1 MEEATLHEQRL
12 DLVTALLLQS
22 GATSVLDLGCGAGRL
37 LARLLPHPRFDRI
50 TGVDLCTNALA
61 VARSELGD
69 AGRADPRLR
78 LMHGDCTRPL
88 EGLAPHEAAVLVET
102 IEHLDPGLLSG
113 TERALFGHHRPR
125 LAIVT
130 TPNREYN
137 VLYGLAEREVRDPD
151 HRFEWDRTRF
161 RAWAGG
167 VARRNGYAVRF
178 GGIGK
183 PHLELGAPGQYACF
197 TRTD

>member
-1 MEEATLHEQRL
+1 MEATLHEERL
-12 DLVTALLLQS
+12 DLVTGLLLQS

-37 LARLLPHPRFDRI
+37 LARLLPHPQFHRI
-50 TGVDLCTNALA
+50 TGVDMCTSALA
-61 VARSELGD
+61 VARAGLGR
-69 AGRADPRLR
+69 GGEADPRLR
-78 LMHGDCTRPL
+78 LVHGDCTRPL
-88 EGLAPHEAAVLVET
+88 EGLETHDAAALVET

-113 TERALFGHHRPR
+113 AERALFGHHRPR

-137 VLYGLAEREVRDPD
+137 VLYGLGQDDVRDPD

-178 GGIGK
+178 GGIGQ
-183 PHLELGAPGQYACF
+183 PHLELGAPGQYAWF
-197 TRTD
+197 TRKD